1 MYQPTKDAVA
11 LPIYSF
17 NGPNH
22 WTDVDPPLSRHAGIL
37 NRHKPVSTLLLGH

>member
-11 LPIYSF
+11 LPTYSF

-22 WTDVDPPLSRHAGIL
+22 WTDVDLPLSAM
-37 NRHKPVSTLLLGH
+37 PEF